1 MRVWQ
6 NVNISRFSFFVI
18 IHFYVRSPVV
28 PGQPGKPECV
38 DADKDH
44 IKIKWTAPISNGGS
58 KIIGYDVERRD
69 RATGRWI
76 KQNKEP
82 VKYPE
87 YYDDHV
93 TEGHQYEYRV
103 SAINAA
109 GAGKPSDTS
118 SVFTAKPM
126 KEKPK
131 LHLDALIGRKI
142 KVRAGEPINVN
153 IPLSGAPTPK
163 IEWTKDGRSLMET
176 LRLSVCK
183 TSYTCVFKIFIF
195 LKFIYYKYFIIHL
208 IILFL
213 FSRFYYVF
221 RLKPRATE
229 RNC

>member
-1 MRVWQ
+1 MHVFTFG
-6 NVNISRFSFFVI
+6 IC
-18 IHFYVRSPVV
+18 YPVV

-44 IKIKWTAPISNGGS
+44 IKIKWTPPISNGGS

-82 VKYPE
+82 VRYPE

-109 GAGKPSDTS
+109 GAGKPSETS

-131 LHLDALIGRKI
+131 LYLDALIGRKI

-163 IEWTKDGRSLMET
+163 IEWTKDGKSLTET
-176 LRLSVCK
+176 LRLSVSLRLLLSVSTLK
-183 TSYTCVFKIFIF
+183 TVVYMCC
-195 LKFIYYKYFIIHL
+195 
-208 IILFL
+208 
-213 FSRFYYVF
+213 FSFC
-221 RLKPRATE
+221 RLKPRAIE
-229 RNC
+229 RSC

>member
-1 MRVWQ
+1 MA
-6 NVNISRFSFFVI
+6 
-18 IHFYVRSPVV
+18 

-44 IKIKWTAPISNGGS
+44 IKIKWTPPISNGGS

-82 VKYPE
+82 VRYPE

-109 GAGKPSDTS
+109 GAGKPSETS
-118 SVFTAKPM
+118 SVCTAKPM

-163 IEWTKDGRSLMET
+163 IEWTKSGKSLAET
-176 LRLSVCK
+176 LRLSVSSLSHLNK
-183 TSYTCVFKIFIF
+183 YQGESQYYSLFVYRQDHIFSLRNLSF
-195 LKFIYYKYFIIHL
+195 
-208 IILFL
+208 
-213 FSRFYYVF
+213 F
-221 RLKPRATE
+221 RRRPKVIE

>member
-1 MRVWQ
+1 M
-6 NVNISRFSFFVI
+6 
-18 IHFYVRSPVV
+18 V

-82 VKYPE
+82 VRYPE

-109 GAGKPSDTS
+109 GAGKPSETS
-118 SVFTAKPM
+118 SIFTAKPM

-131 LHLDALIGRKI
+131 LYLDALIGRKI

-153 IPLSGAPTPK
+153 IPMSGAPTPK
-163 IEWTKDGRSLMET
+163 IDWTKDGKSLAET
-176 LRLSVCK
+176 LRLSVG
-183 TSYTCVFKIFIF
+183 SSIF
-195 LKFIYYKYFIIHL
+195 LSIFNISNSFLIQNLIKRYKSILIITKKCIASKMQSFYFIPSSYDEYKFL
-208 IILFL
+208 GNLF
-213 FSRFYYVF
+213 
-221 RLKPRATE
+221 
-229 RNC
+229 

>member
-1 MRVWQ
+1 MTEYIFIIIAR
-6 NVNISRFSFFVI
+6 NVNFSRFSLFVI
-18 IHFYVRSPVV
+18 THFYVRSPVV

-82 VKYPE
+82 VRYPE

-183 TSYTCVFKIFIF
+183 IILSYICIRKNIYFI
-195 LKFIYYKYFIIHL
+195 KFIYLKLLYKYF
-208 IILFL
+208 
-213 FSRFYYVF
+213 YY
-221 RLKPRATE
+221 A
-229 RNC
+229 

>member
-1 MRVWQ
+1 MSTLRLKA
-6 NVNISRFSFFVI
+6 NITCVVPHIFTFVI
-18 IHFYVRSPVV
+18 NYSVA

-44 IKIKWTAPISNGGS
+44 IKIKWTPPISNGGS

-109 GAGKPSDTS
+109 GAGKPSETS
-118 SVFTAKPM
+118 SVITAKPM

-142 KVRAGEPINVN
+142 KVRAGEPININ

-163 IEWTKDGRSLMET
+163 ISWTKDGKSLMET
-176 LRLSVCK
+176 LRLSV
-183 TSYTCVFKIFIF
+183 SSFQ
-195 LKFIYYKYFIIHL
+195 
-208 IILFL
+208 
-213 FSRFYYVF
+213 
-221 RLKPRATE
+221 
-229 RNC
+229 

>member
-1 MRVWQ
+1 
-6 NVNISRFSFFVI
+6 
-18 IHFYVRSPVV
+18 VV

-44 IKIKWTAPISNGGS
+44 IKIKWTPPISNGGS

-76 KQNKEP
+76 KQNREP

-109 GAGKPSDTS
+109 GAGKPSETS

-131 LHLDALIGRKI
+131 LYLDALIGRKI

-163 IEWTKDGRSLMET
+163 IEWIKDGKSLAET
-176 LRLSVCK
+176 LRLSVGLACL
-183 TSYTCVFKIFIF
+183 IF
-195 LKFIYYKYFIIHL
+195 YYKQDFIKIL
-208 IILFL
+208 IIMKIYLKSYNLIKIYIKILFH
-213 FSRFYYVF
+213 FVF
-221 RLKPRATE
+221 LYKYI
-229 RNC
+229 RNTS

>member
-1 MRVWQ
+1 M
-6 NVNISRFSFFVI
+6 
-18 IHFYVRSPVV
+18 V

-109 GAGKPSDTS
+109 GAGKPSETS

-163 IEWTKDGRSLMET
+163 IEWSKDGKSLTET

-183 TSYTCVFKIFIF
+183 IIFFYIYVFKIFVFIR
-195 LKFIYYKYFIIHL
+195 FIYLNHINILLRIINYLFI
-208 IILFL
+208 
-213 FSRFYYVF
+213 
-221 RLKPRATE
+221 
-229 RNC
+229 